1 MKVGDK
7 LNIITKI
14 EEQKRNK
21 DRVNIYIDDEYAFS
35 LSREV
40 LIKEGIKLKEKVDIE
55 KIKKAAKEDNYMKC
69 KSAALRIIER
79 THKTE
84 KEIRERLLK
93 REYDIETINRTI
105 SFLKE
110 YNLLNDENYAKMYIK
125 DKSKSQGK
133 KKIKYD
139 LLRKGLD
146 DNLIEKEIAKIDSDE
161 EEDIAYNLA
170 NKKYNILRKREND
183 NYKLSQKLYRFILS
197 KGYSYDIASKVIKKL
212 LKQDD
217 FY

>member
-1 MKVGDK
+1 LKVGDK

>member
-1 MKVGDK
+1 

>member
-105 SFLKE
+105 SFL
-110 YNLLNDENYAKMYIK
+110 
-125 DKSKSQGK
+125 
-133 KKIKYD
+133 
-139 LLRKGLD
+139 
-146 DNLIEKEIAKIDSDE
+146 
-161 EEDIAYNLA
+161 
-170 NKKYNILRKREND
+170 
-183 NYKLSQKLYRFILS
+183 
-197 KGYSYDIASKVIKKL
+197 
-212 LKQDD
+212 
-217 FY
+217 

>member
-1 MKVGDK
+1 M
-7 LNIITKI
+7 NIITKI